1 MMPKTELPFRVQTW
15 SAAYSTRLRTQNSQ
29 SNAYLCDLCYINYR
43 CVGCSNDAPFR
54 SSIWK
59 TDTTGVE
66 SKSRR
71 GHTSLSRRK
80 KLTVLGDIVTTTEMS
95 KHHHH
100 HKHKQGANQM
110 RIKRKMVNHCA
121 NRSNNRHRK
130 SIEPKTYV
138 LYH

>member
-1 MMPKTELPFRVQTW
+1 MHIC
-15 SAAYSTRLRTQNSQ
+15 AI
-29 SNAYLCDLCYINYR
+29 LCYINYR

-100 HKHKQGANQM
+100 HKHKQGANQDE
-110 RIKRKMVNHCA
+110 N
-121 NRSNNRHRK
+121 
-130 SIEPKTYV
+130 KTEDGKTV
-138 LYH
+138 VPMIQQPT

>member
-1 MMPKTELPFRVQTW
+1 MRHFGVR
-15 SAAYSTRLRTQNSQ
+15 YGNGHDR
-29 SNAYLCDLCYINYR
+29 
-43 CVGCSNDAPFR
+43 
-54 SSIWK
+54 
-59 TDTTGVE
+59 VE

-100 HKHKQGANQM
+100 HKHKQGANQDENKTEDGKTIVPIDPTTDIGKY
-110 RIKRKMVNHCA
+110 RA
-121 NRSNNRHRK
+121 
-130 SIEPKTYV
+130 ETYV

>member
-1 MMPKTELPFRVQTW
+1 MHICAI
-15 SAAYSTRLRTQNSQ
+15 SAIL
-29 SNAYLCDLCYINYR
+29 IIV
-43 CVGCSNDAPFR
+43 VGCSNDAPFR

-100 HKHKQGANQM
+100 HKHKQGANQDE
-110 RIKRKMVNHCA
+110 N
-121 NRSNNRHRK
+121 
-130 SIEPKTYV
+130 KTEDGKTIVPIDPTTDIGKVSSRNLRLVSLKV
-138 LYH
+138 LTEKQ